1 MPWTEITRPQYRRA
15 RLRYASDLTDAEW
28 SLLAPFMPGHA
39 RRSANDP
46 SHAGDALQQQTE
58 TTMTDRTARTAR
70 NQENSLAAFLAKKA
84 EFDAL
89 LAELT
94 QASEDHFGA
103 DPDTVLWGEAAWLS
117 DATAKLK
124 DIADQHFRRGEYAA

>member
-1 MPWTEITRPQYRRA
+1 MTKRE
-15 RLRYASDLTDAEW
+15 
-28 SLLAPFMPGHA
+28 
-39 RRSANDP
+39 AN
-46 SHAGDALQQQTE
+46 QQ
-58 TTMTDRTARTAR
+58 R
-70 NQENSLAAFLAKKA
+70 SLAAFLAKKA

-103 DPDTVLWGEAAWLS
+103 NPEAVLWGETGWLA
-117 DATAKLK
+117 DAIAKLK

>member
-1 MPWTEITRPQYRRA
+1 MVGHTQRMPCTT
-15 RLRYASDLTDAEW
+15 
-28 SLLAPFMPGHA
+28 
-39 RRSANDP
+39 
-46 SHAGDALQQQTE
+46 TE
-58 TTMTDRTARTAR
+58 TNMTDRTARAAR

-89 LAELT
+89 LTELQ

-103 DPDTVLWGEAAWLS
+103 DPETVLWGEAAWLA

-124 DIADQHFRRGEYAA
+124 DIADQHFRRSEHAC